1 MKRHLSKTVGQ
12 PSPPSESRRA
22 LLKGGLGAL
31 TFVGFTPI
39 IRRASA
45 ASPKAFKARL
55 GHGQA
60 VTTPLHIA
68 SLKLA
73 ELVKE
78 RSKGRLVI
86 QAFPS
91 SQLGTTTEMAEA
103 VRLGTIDMYGCGN
116 AFIEGIAPLTGVIN
130 VPGVFRDGDHA
141 HRATFGFIHTDV
153 YTRSLV
159 PLGLRP
165 IGYVTNEFRHVTNNK
180 RPIKTLADM
189 KGLKIRVA
197 PSKIMAETVQA
208 LGGSPVPIDW
218 SELFGALQQG
228 VVDGQENPFIQ
239 IHSAKFYEVQRHLA
253 LTAHNWD
260 AYIFLVNEKFY
271 QGLDPELQQI
281 LVQAGKEASDV
292 AWKESA
298 RMTSELLAKL
308 KGLGMQVTEVD
319 PNEVRTAVKV
329 VWDSWAG
336 RVGPEGKTLIQR
348 IVETK

>member
-1 MKRHLSKTVGQ
+1 MKRDLPKTVDQ
-12 PSPPSESRRA
+12 QSPPSESRRA
-22 LLKGGLGAL
+22 LLKASLGAL
-31 TFVGFTPI
+31 TLVGLDPA
-39 IRRASA
+39 IRRATA
-45 ASPKAFKARL
+45 ASAKTFRARL

-78 RSKGRLVI
+78 RSKGRLDLQV
-86 QAFPS
+86 FPS

-103 VRLGTIDMYGCGN
+103 IRLGTIDMYGCGN

-130 VPGVFRDGDHA
+130 VPGVFRDSDHA
-141 HRATFGFIHTDV
+141 YRATFGFIHTDV
-153 YTRSLV
+153 YERGLV

-165 IGYVTNEFRHVTNNK
+165 IGYVTNEFRHVTNNR

-218 SELFGALQQG
+218 SELFSALQQG

-239 IHSAKFYEVQRHLA
+239 IYSAKFYEVQRHLA

-260 AYIFLVNEKFY
+260 AYILLVNEKFY

-298 RMTSELLAKL
+298 KMTSELLAKL
-308 KGLGMQVTEVD
+308 KGLNMQVTEVD

-329 VWDSWAG
+329 VWDTWAG
-336 RVGPEGKTLIQR
+336 RVGPEGKKLIQR